1 MANFAEN
8 QAQLKGGQFL
18 YFMSQTVDFS
28 GMAAAVVEC
37 NGGVL
42 LHIFVRVTLAAQIKN
57 IYTV

>member
-42 LHIFVRVTLAAQIKN
+42 LHIFVRVTHLQHK
-57 IYTV
+57 